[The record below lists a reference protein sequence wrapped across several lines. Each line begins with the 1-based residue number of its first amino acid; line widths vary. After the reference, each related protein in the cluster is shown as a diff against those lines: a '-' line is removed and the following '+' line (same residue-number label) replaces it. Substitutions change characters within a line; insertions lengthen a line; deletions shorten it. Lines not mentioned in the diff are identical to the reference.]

1 MSWITILILIFLF
14 WFLILIYISKLKSN
28 RIKPYGPAI
37 MLSTT
42 KGKRSIEKWGR
53 KKFWSSYGEISII
66 LVLIFMF
73 LTLILL
79 FWEAILVI
87 GIPKSQAPS
96 PLVAIGL
103 PGINPFIPIT
113 YGIMAIVVAVVV
125 HELSHGLLSANRNVG
140 IKSMGVLLFILP
152 IGAFVEPDE
161 EKLSKL
167 NKHDRMKVF
176 SSGPSTNIIYA
187 FVFLIIFLLMLSTV
201 SSTTQGALITYSGNK
216 LIQPGD
222 VIVSIDNFNITN
234 SGAINNIGIDP
245 GKNVTVK
252 ILRGDSIFNVNTISG
267 VWINSVLPNSPASQA
282 GIKPGEIIFSIDG
295 KIVKNS
301 TFFNSFM
308 DNTSAGQVINLTL
321 LENGKLIHF
330 NITLMD
336 KYKFYQ
342 NYAPNY
348 NSENYKGKGFLG
360 VSSIYMNVS
369 FTDPSRLLSTISNP
383 FSGGIFSGMITLITL
398 PFIGLSPV
406 PSYFQYIYSV
416 PFSPLF
422 FWSIVNIVYW
432 IFWINLMLGLTN
444 VLPLLPL
451 DGGYVIKDILS
462 ISLEKWKVLNH
473 EKIASGISIALSFI
487 VLFLILWQFIYP
499 RIF

>member
-1 MSWITILILIFLF
+1 
-14 WFLILIYISKLKSN
+14 
-28 RIKPYGPAI
+28 
-37 MLSTT
+37 
-42 KGKRSIEKWGR
+42 
-53 KKFWSSYGEISII
+53 
-66 LVLIFMF
+66 
-73 LTLILL
+73 
-79 FWEAILVI
+79 
-87 GIPKSQAPS
+87 
-96 PLVAIGL
+96 
-103 PGINPFIPIT
+103 
-113 YGIMAIVVAVVV
+113 
-125 HELSHGLLSANRNVG
+125 
-140 IKSMGVLLFILP
+140 
-152 IGAFVEPDE
+152 
-161 EKLSKL
+161 
-167 NKHDRMKVF
+167 
-176 SSGPSTNIIYA
+176 
-187 FVFLIIFLLMLSTV
+187 
-201 SSTTQGALITYSGNK
+201 
-216 LIQPGD
+216 
-222 VIVSIDNFNITN
+222 
-234 SGAINNIGIDP
+234 
-245 GKNVTVK
+245 
-252 ILRGDSIFNVNTISG
+252 NTISG

-321 LENGKLIHF
+321 LEHGKLIHF

-383 FSGGIFSGMITLITL
+383 FSGGIFSGIITLITL